1 MPSLRFPSPVRPSR
15 ALRAGAMTVGL
26 AIAGGCTALPGTEVG
41 SSPSDPGARVPPVAY
56 SPVMSGART
65 FRPVEPK
72 GWEDLNRQVAPK
84 GN

>member
-1 MPSLRFPSPVRPSR
+1 MLSLRFPIPVRPAR
-15 ALRAGAMTVGL
+15 AFRAGAMTVGL
-26 AIAGGCTALPGTEVG
+26 AIAGGCTVLPRTEVG
-41 SSPSDPGARVPPVAY
+41 EAPSNPGVRVPQVDYRPVTA
-56 SPVMSGART
+56 GTRT